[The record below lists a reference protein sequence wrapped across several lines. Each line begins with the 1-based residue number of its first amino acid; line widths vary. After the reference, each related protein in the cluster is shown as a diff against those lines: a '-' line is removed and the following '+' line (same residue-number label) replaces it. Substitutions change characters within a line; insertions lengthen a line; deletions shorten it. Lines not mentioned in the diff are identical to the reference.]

1 MSVIRVDFCDLERRR
16 FLAFFRSS
24 CSSKLDEDKKRLK
37 FPHQNV
43 QKNIV
48 TTFLIKNLKLDDY
61 RHKSYISYPFSKT
74 IFRFSKLDISTDPKM
89 SIFQFLKIL
98 LEKIPQ
104 NI

>member
-1 MSVIRVDFCDLERRR
+1 MPKVSASECP
-16 FLAFFRSS
+16 
-24 CSSKLDEDKKRLK
+24 KKYR
-37 FPHQNV
+37 H
-43 QKNIV
+43 NI
-48 TTFLIKNLKLDDY
+48 FHKNLKLDDY

-89 SIFQFLKIL
+89 SIFQILKIL